1 VRAFRLLFFGQ
12 SSSVL
17 GDAVS
22 GIALTFAVLELGGG
36 ATGLGV
42 VLAAGTVPFLV
53 FLLVAGIGEF
63 ASIMFML
70 SRSSVRRL
78 RVV

>member
-1 VRAFRLLFFGQ
+1 MAEAGRLAPLRVRSFRLLFFGQ

-17 GDAVS
+17 GDAVA
-22 GIALTFAVLELGGG
+22 GIALTFAVLELG
-36 ATGLGV
+36 V
-42 VLAAGTVPFLV
+42 
-53 FLLVAGIGEF
+53 LVAGIGEF

-78 RVV
+78 ERTEPAIR